1 MDEMAFEPAFKE
13 GVKYRLQRQDKE
25 NFRQRDQRR
34 VGKGQDLYEA

>member
-1 MDEMAFEPAFKE
+1 MDEMAFEPAFQE

-25 NFRQRDQRR
+25 NFRQGDQRR